1 MYKRQHRP
9 PPFPS
14 GAPEP
19 SRPVDPAVV
28 GAPLDSLPADAFVAA
43 TIAGRPYDLPILCFA
58 AVEEIYRRGQGPA
71 VKNFFEAAGSA
82 TRCDQLVSIY
92 EAAPDYG
99 ERHDLS
105 LESIHDVVAL

>member
-1 MYKRQHRP
+1 M
-9 PPFPS
+9 
-14 GAPEP
+14 
-19 SRPVDPAVV
+19 
-28 GAPLDSLPADAFVAA
+28 DSLPAEAFVTA
-43 TIAGRPYDLPILCFA
+43 TIAGRPYDLPILCFV

-71 VKNFFEAAGSA
+71 VKNFMEATGSA

-92 EAAPDYG
+92 ETAPEYG